1 MAEGKQKEKDMLV
14 NELRVRTIKI
24 GHEYYNVRES
34 RWLLLG
40 LIPVFVRREYL
51 RNR

>member
-1 MAEGKQKEKDMLV
+1 MAEGRQKEKDMLV
-14 NELRVRTIKI
+14 NELRVRWVKI
-24 GHEYYNVRES
+24 DHEYYNVRES

-40 LIPVFVRREYL
+40 FIPVFVRREYM